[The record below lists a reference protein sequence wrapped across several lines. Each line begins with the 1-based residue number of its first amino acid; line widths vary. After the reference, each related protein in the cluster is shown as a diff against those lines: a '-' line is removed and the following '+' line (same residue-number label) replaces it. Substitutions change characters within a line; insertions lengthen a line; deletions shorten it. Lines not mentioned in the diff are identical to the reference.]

1 MGRFFS
7 DKVETAIRYI
17 YYDLGAQR
25 GQEGFRLLQEACRE
39 GDADAY
45 CLLARCLYGQEY
57 TWLGHDFPVDE
68 DAADELI
75 YQSVMMGSALGTL
88 IAMRCGVM
96 NKELQEAMPLASLKA
111 AYDIILEKAEA
122 GDAFCQ
128 MVIGN
133 VYYWY
138 DFLQIE
144 NINPEDFDS
153 DEAFESFIHE
163 NMLKCEYW
171 YKSALDGGVATA
183 GANLMLMYID
193 GIEGVL
199 PPQPE
204 KAKELDR
211 IYAAKGYP
219 NYQYF
224 YACDLFDEDKHE
236 EAFPLFCKAAEAGEP
251 RAYFFVG
258 NYYENG
264 VAAPHDDA
272 KAAEYYQKAIDSNI
286 PVKAGCYNRLGAMY
300 FDGRGVEQDYDKA
313 FRLLKWADD
322 SGKTGNWGAYYLG
335 YCYTYGEGTERDYV
349 LARKYLEAVDWDCQD
364 AFFLLGWL
372 YCNGEGGP
380 EDIAKGVSYL
390 QKAKDLPEAQEE
402 LSHYKKNFF
411 GKWVRRDKTETVLRG
426 LLRLQSMLSL
436 IHI

>member
-96 NKELQEAMPLASLKA
+96 NKELQEAMPLASLKT
-111 AYDIILEKAEA
+111 AYDIILEKAKA

-251 RAYFFVG
+251 RAYFLWAIITKTALPHRTTMRKPQSITKKLSTPTFPLRQAATTAWARCILT
-258 NYYENG
+258 
-264 VAAPHDDA
+264 VAAW
-272 KAAEYYQKAIDSNI
+272 
-286 PVKAGCYNRLGAMY
+286 NRITTKPSA
-300 FDGRGVEQDYDKA
+300 
-313 FRLLKWADD
+313 
-322 SGKTGNWGAYYLG
+322 
-335 YCYTYGEGTERDYV
+335 C
-349 LARKYLEAVDWDCQD
+349 
-364 AFFLLGWL
+364 
-372 YCNGEGGP
+372 
-380 EDIAKGVSYL
+380 
-390 QKAKDLPEAQEE
+390 
-402 LSHYKKNFF
+402 
-411 GKWVRRDKTETVLRG
+411 
-426 LLRLQSMLSL
+426 
-436 IHI
+436 

>member
-25 GQEGFRLLQEACRE
+25 GQEVFRLLQEACRE

-96 NKELQEAMPLASLKA
+96 NKELQEAMPLASLKT
-111 AYDIILEKAEA
+111 AYDIILEKAKA

-138 DFLQIE
+138 DFLMIE
-144 NINPEDFDS
+144 DINPEDFDS

-183 GANLMLMYID
+183 GATVLKAYCRRSRKKPKSWTAFTPPRATPTTSIFMLAICSMKINTRKPFPCSARQRRPVNRALTFLWA
-193 GIEGVL
+193 IITKTAL
-199 PPQPE
+199 PHRTTTRKPQSITKKLSTPT
-204 KAKELDR
+204 
-211 IYAAKGYP
+211 
-219 NYQYF
+219 
-224 YACDLFDEDKHE
+224 
-236 EAFPLFCKAAEAGEP
+236 FPLRRVATTAWARCILT
-251 RAYFFVG
+251 
-258 NYYENG
+258 
-264 VAAPHDDA
+264 VAAW
-272 KAAEYYQKAIDSNI
+272 
-286 PVKAGCYNRLGAMY
+286 NRITTKPSA
-300 FDGRGVEQDYDKA
+300 
-313 FRLLKWADD
+313 
-322 SGKTGNWGAYYLG
+322 
-335 YCYTYGEGTERDYV
+335 C
-349 LARKYLEAVDWDCQD
+349 
-364 AFFLLGWL
+364 
-372 YCNGEGGP
+372 
-380 EDIAKGVSYL
+380 
-390 QKAKDLPEAQEE
+390 
-402 LSHYKKNFF
+402 
-411 GKWVRRDKTETVLRG
+411 
-426 LLRLQSMLSL
+426 
-436 IHI
+436 

>member
-68 DAADELI
+68 GAADELI

-138 DFLQIE
+138 DF
-144 NINPEDFDS
+144 
-153 DEAFESFIHE
+153 
-163 NMLKCEYW
+163 C
-171 YKSALDGGVATA
+171 
-183 GANLMLMYID
+183 
-193 GIEGVL
+193 
-199 PPQPE
+199 
-204 KAKELDR
+204 R
-211 IYAAKGYP
+211 
-219 NYQYF
+219 
-224 YACDLFDEDKHE
+224 
-236 EAFPLFCKAAEAGEP
+236 
-251 RAYFFVG
+251 
-258 NYYENG
+258 
-264 VAAPHDDA
+264 
-272 KAAEYYQKAIDSNI
+272 
-286 PVKAGCYNRLGAMY
+286 
-300 FDGRGVEQDYDKA
+300 
-313 FRLLKWADD
+313 
-322 SGKTGNWGAYYLG
+322 
-335 YCYTYGEGTERDYV
+335 
-349 LARKYLEAVDWDCQD
+349 
-364 AFFLLGWL
+364 
-372 YCNGEGGP
+372 
-380 EDIAKGVSYL
+380 
-390 QKAKDLPEAQEE
+390 
-402 LSHYKKNFF
+402 
-411 GKWVRRDKTETVLRG
+411 
-426 LLRLQSMLSL
+426 
-436 IHI
+436 

>member
-68 DAADELI
+68 GAADELI

-171 YKSALDGGVATA
+171 YKSALNGGVATA
-183 GANLMLMYID
+183 GANLTLMYID

-204 KAKELDR
+204 KATELDR

-236 EAFPLFCKAAEAGEP
+236 EAYPLFCKAAEAGEP

-264 VAAPHDDA
+264 IAAPHDDA

-300 FDGRGVEQDYDKA
+300 FDGRGVE
-313 FRLLKWADD
+313 
-322 SGKTGNWGAYYLG
+322 
-335 YCYTYGEGTERDYV
+335 
-349 LARKYLEAVDWDCQD
+349 
-364 AFFLLGWL
+364 
-372 YCNGEGGP
+372 
-380 EDIAKGVSYL
+380 
-390 QKAKDLPEAQEE
+390 
-402 LSHYKKNFF
+402 
-411 GKWVRRDKTETVLRG
+411 
-426 LLRLQSMLSL
+426 
-436 IHI
+436 